1 VKLTSLH
8 RALGEAQIIEY
19 RDDETGHVVKSAGRA
34 LRILELF
41 DVLRRESL
49 VSEVSELLDLPQS
62 STSVLLRSMVL
73 MGYLKFNPETRA
85 FGPTIRVSLLG
96 NWINGPDVGGK
107 NLIKLMEQVNVKTG
121 QAVVLAVRNR
131 TWSEYIHVLQATDTL
146 RMFLIK
152 GARRPL
158 VTSGTGLALLTG
170 LSDREIKRLTLR
182 HNAETDGNIC
192 MSTLLDRVNL
202 ARSQGW
208 TSSYDSVTPGGG
220 IIAIPLPQYGNE
232 QKMVLGVGGL
242 TDVLI
247 KREAEFVAI
256 MQETIATNF
265 KEPIELA
272 DPLPV

>member
-1 VKLTSLH
+1 MKLSSLS

-41 DVLRRESL
+41 DVLRREAL
-49 VSEVSELLDLPQS
+49 VSEVSELLDFPQS

-73 MGYLKFNPETRA
+73 MGYLTFNPETRA

-96 NWINGPDVGGK
+96 NWINGPDVGGGK
-107 NLIKLMEQVNVKTG
+107 LIKLMEQVNSQTG

-146 RMFLIK
+146 RMFLVK

-158 VTSGTGLALLTG
+158 VASGTGLALLAG
-170 LSDREIKRLTLR
+170 LPDREIKRLTLR
-182 HNAETDGNIC
+182 HNAETDDNIC
-192 MSTLLDRVNL
+192 MSNLLDRVNL
-202 ARSQGW
+202 TRKQGW
-208 TSSYDSVTPGGG
+208 ASSYDAVTLGGG
-220 IIAIPLPQYGNE
+220 IIAMPLPQYGNE

-242 TDVLI
+242 TCVL
-247 KREAEFVAI
+247 KEREAEFVAT
-256 MQETIATNF
+256 MQEAVAGNF
-265 KEPIELA
+265 TKPTQLVEPLA
-272 DPLPV
+272 V